1 MSSYTTTNSTTFT
14 MTHAKRIASKV
25 ATDLMRFRRFYD
37 EPTSTRIDNYEKEL
51 AVLLRYD
58 VLDEVTY
65 GFRKNK
71 KWVTAVKYRAV
82 DGELV
87 ADDNPGSLRAV
98 SDCSGASFYSF
109 LSYNGNW
116 DKLSSVQK
124 ERIED
129 QLPFSRGTGTEPDID
144 GGYWVDDL
152 GYSAG
157 GRGLRRSKI
166 QRYG

>member
-1 MSSYTTTNSTTFT
+1 MSTFTTTTSTTFT

-25 ATDLMRFRRFYD
+25 ATDLMRFRRYYD
-37 EPTSTRIDNYEKEL
+37 KPTLTRIDDYEAEL
-51 AVLLRYD
+51 AVLLKHN

-71 KWVTAVKYRAV
+71 KWVTAIKYRAV

-87 ADDNPGSLRAV
+87 ADDNPGSLRAI
-98 SDCSGASFYSF
+98 SDCNAASFYSF

-116 DKLSSVQK
+116 DRLSSTKK
-124 ERIED
+124 EEIRK
-129 QLPFSRGTGTEPDID
+129 QLPFKRGSGSEPDVD
-144 GGYWVDDL
+144 GGYWVEDL